1 MLPSTSRSTDTDRW
15 PEIACTAMVND
26 HFAEGTFGRSPGAA
40 GEFWQDAG
48 HPYSTTADKKVSF

>member
-1 MLPSTSRSTDTDRW
+1 
-15 PEIACTAMVND
+15 MVND

-48 HPYSTTADKKVSF
+48 HPHSTTADKKVSF